1 MSFDGFE
8 TGSDAALAEH
18 IIQVLQAGSDVQDVL
33 GNPARIFDDQSRLSD
48 WPFVTLERH
57 DVRPGDSITTRRHEH
72 RLQFVSA
79 SRHGGLSEAKSVL
92 GALRAAIEATDW
104 STEVLVGQRIILA
117 LVTYSDV
124 MRTRDRRAFRG
135 VFRVRVITEKIDA

>member
-8 TGSDAALAEH
+8 AGTDAALAEH
-18 IIQVLQAGSDVQDVL
+18 VIDVLKAGMAMRDVL
-33 GNPARIFDDQSRLSD
+33 GIPARIFDDQTRLSD

-57 DVRPGDSITTRRHEH
+57 EVRPGDSITTARQEH
-72 RLQFVSA
+72 RLQFASA

-92 GALRAAIEATDW
+92 GALRASVEAVDW
-104 STEVLVGQRIILA
+104 TAEVMAGQRIVLA

-135 VFRVRVITEKIDA
+135 VFRMRVITEKMDA